1 METLSSVR
9 RPVRELRPGDHAWLA
24 YSGEDEQR
32 HVVGSF
38 VRDGLDSDHKVIY
51 LAGSDDVDVPGMNGV
66 SPRPGLLT
74 VVPLADARRP
84 DGGFD
89 PATVLKVLASEIAGA
104 EDGDFPTIR
113 VTVDMTFVLERP
125 DGLTELLRCERQLER
140 AVCPSTRVT
149 AICQIDR
156 RRLTPDARSALA
168 ASHSTF
174 VTPNPE
180 FSDSVLQIVRTFS
193 PVGLSLLGELDASR
207 HMVLDEAL
215 NAVLAASRG
224 EEIHLDL
231 AGLGFIDLG
240 ALNMLADVAARRSGT
255 GPLVLDSMP
264 VQLRTIMET
273 VGWHMLP
280 GLRLGSV

>member
-9 RPVRELRPGDHAWLA
+9 RPVRELRPGDHAWLP

-32 HVVGSF
+32 HVVGTF
-38 VRDGLDSDHKVIY
+38 VRDGLEAAHKVIY

-66 SPRPGLLT
+66 PPRPGLLT
-74 VVPLADARRP
+74 VVPLGNARRA
-84 DGGFD
+84 DGRFD
-89 PATVLKVLASEIAGA
+89 PGTVLAALAGEIAGA
-104 EDGDFPTIR
+104 EDGDFTTIR
-113 VTVDMTFVLERP
+113 VAADMTFALDLP
-125 DGLTELLRCERQLER
+125 DGLRELLRCEQDIER
-140 AVCPSTRVT
+140 AIGPSTRVT

-156 RRLTPDARSALA
+156 RRLTADARTALA
-168 ASHSTF
+168 ATHSTF

-180 FSDSVLQIVRTFS
+180 FADSVLQIVRTFD

-207 HMVLDEAL
+207 HTVLDQAL
-215 NAVLAASRG
+215 NTVLGASGG

-240 ALNMLADVAARRSGT
+240 ALNMLADVAARRSGS
-255 GPLVLDSMP
+255 GPLVLDRMP
-264 VQLRTIMET
+264 LQLRTIMET

-280 GLRLGSV
+280 GLRLGTV

>member
-38 VRDGLDSDHKVIY
+38 VRDGLEAAHKVIY
-51 LAGSDDVDVPGMNGV
+51 LAGSDDVDVPGLHGALA
-66 SPRPGLLT
+66 RPGLLT
-74 VVPLADARRP
+74 VVPLADARRA
-84 DGGFD
+84 DGRVD
-89 PATVLKVLASEIAGA
+89 PGRVLAALAGEIAGA
-104 EDGDFPTIR
+104 EGGDYSTIR
-113 VTVDMTFVLERP
+113 VAADMTWALDLP
-125 DGLTELLRCERQLER
+125 DGLTELLRCERHIER

-156 RRLTPDARSALA
+156 RRLTADARLALA

-180 FSDSVLQIVRTFS
+180 FADAVLQIVRTFD

-207 HMVLDEAL
+207 HMVLDQAL
-215 NAVLAASRG
+215 HAVLTASSG

-280 GLRLGSV
+280 GLRLGSL

>member
-38 VRDGLDSDHKVIY
+38 VRDGLEAAHKIIY
-51 LAGSDDVDVPGMNGV
+51 LAGSDDVDVPGMHGV
-66 SPRPGLLT
+66 RARPGLLT

-89 PATVLKVLASEIAGA
+89 PGTVLAALTGEIAGA
-104 EDGDFPTIR
+104 EDGDYTTIR
-113 VTVDMTFVLERP
+113 VTADMTFALDLP
-125 DGLTELLRCERQLER
+125 GGLGELLRCERHIER

-156 RRLTPDARSALA
+156 RRLSADARTALA
-168 ASHSTF
+168 ATHSTF

-180 FSDSVLQIVRTFS
+180 FADSVLQIVRTFD

-207 HMVLDEAL
+207 HTVLDEAL
-215 NAVLAASRG
+215 NKVLGASRG

-255 GPLVLDSMP
+255 GPLVLDRMP
-264 VQLRTIMET
+264 LQLRTIMET

-280 GLRLGSV
+280 GLRLGTV

>member
-32 HVVGSF
+32 YVVGSF
-38 VRDGLDSDHKVIY
+38 VRDGLDASHKVIY
-51 LAGSDDVDVPGMNGV
+51 LAGSDDVDVPGMNGTP
-66 SPRPGLLT
+66 PRSGLLT
-74 VVPLADARRP
+74 VVPLEEARRP

-89 PATVLKVLASEIAGA
+89 PGTVLEALACEIAGA
-104 EDGDFPTIR
+104 EGGDFGTIR
-113 VTVDMTFVLERP
+113 VTADMTWTLDLP
-125 DGLTELLRCERQLER
+125 DGLTQLLRCERHIEQ

-156 RRLTPDARSALA
+156 RRLTADARTALA
-168 ASHSTF
+168 ASHSTV

-180 FSDSVLQIVRTFS
+180 FADSVLQIVRTFE

-207 HMVLDEAL
+207 HMVLDQAL
-215 NAVLAASRG
+215 NTVLTASRG

-280 GLRLGSV
+280 GLRLGTV